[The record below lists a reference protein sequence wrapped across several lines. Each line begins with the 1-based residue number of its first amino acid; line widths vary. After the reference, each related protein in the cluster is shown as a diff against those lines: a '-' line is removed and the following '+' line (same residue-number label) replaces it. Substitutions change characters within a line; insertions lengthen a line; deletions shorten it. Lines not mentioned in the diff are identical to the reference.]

1 MQVRSRDNGKRTK
14 PVSYCQFVPG
24 YINIPFIS
32 LVHEH
37 IICSSGGMKEMF
49 RKGYHIIMLSI
60 FAAVSF
66 WFIDAVVDY
75 LIHYDEP
82 FLSLLIFNRTEVAF
96 RLLVSAAFLLFGL
109 IMSGM
114 FSKQKRT
121 ETALLQEINERKQ
134 VEERLYALSTRDELT
149 GLYNRRGFF
158 TLVEQQLKMAD
169 RGKNDIHIFYADMDN
184 LKEINDTHGH
194 QEGDLAIAEMAA
206 ILKETFRESDIIARV
221 GGDEFVAVP
230 VGTTGETVAV
240 IADRINRNIEL
251 HNTERARSYRLS
263 LSFGIV
269 DYKPDS
275 PVSID
280 ELLFQGDALMY
291 EQKNRKRLPAGIRQE
306 TIYEQE

>member
-1 MQVRSRDNGKRTK
+1 
-14 PVSYCQFVPG
+14 
-24 YINIPFIS
+24 
-32 LVHEH
+32 
-37 IICSSGGMKEMF
+37 MF
-49 RKGYHIIMLSI
+49 RKGHRIIMLAI
-60 FAAVSF
+60 FGAVSF
-66 WFIDAVVDY
+66 WFIDAFVDY

-82 FLSLLIFNRTEVAF
+82 FLSLLVFNKKEVAF

-109 IMSGM
+109 SVSRI
-114 FSKQKRT
+114 FSKQRRT
-121 ETALLQEINERKQ
+121 EEALIREIEERKQ

-158 TLVEQQLKMAD
+158 TLVEQQLKMAA

-194 QEGDLAIAEMAA
+194 QEGDLALVEIGA

-230 VGTTGETVAV
+230 VGTTGETVS
-240 IADRINRNIEL
+240 IITERINRNIEL
-251 HNTERARSYRLS
+251 HNAEKARPYRLS

-269 DYKPDS
+269 DYRPDA

-280 ELLFQGDALMY
+280 ELLSRGDSLMY
-291 EQKNRKRLPAGIRQE
+291 EQKNRKRLSADIIQQIVRGS
-306 TIYEQE
+306 

>member
-1 MQVRSRDNGKRTK
+1 
-14 PVSYCQFVPG
+14 
-24 YINIPFIS
+24 
-32 LVHEH
+32 
-37 IICSSGGMKEMF
+37 MF
-49 RKGYHIIMLSI
+49 RKGYHIIALSI

-75 LIHYDEP
+75 LLHYDEP
-82 FLSLLIFNRTEVAF
+82 FLSLLVFNKKEVAF

-109 IMSGM
+109 AMFRI
-114 FSKQKRT
+114 FSKQKLT
-121 ETALLQEINERKQ
+121 EAALLLEIEERKQ

-158 TLVEQQLKMAD
+158 TLVEQQLKMAA

-194 QEGDLAIAEMAA
+194 QEGDLALVEIAA

-230 VGTTGETVAV
+230 VGTTGETVSL
-240 IADRINRNIEL
+240 ITDRINRNIEL
-251 HNTERARSYRLS
+251 HNAEKARPYRLS

-269 DYKPDS
+269 DYRPEA

-280 ELLFQGDALMY
+280 ELLARGDNLMY
-291 EQKNRKRLPAGIRQE
+291 EQKNRKRLSADTTQQ
-306 TIYEQE
+306 TIHGS

>member
-1 MQVRSRDNGKRTK
+1 
-14 PVSYCQFVPG
+14 
-24 YINIPFIS
+24 
-32 LVHEH
+32 
-37 IICSSGGMKEMF
+37 MF
-49 RKGYHIIMLSI
+49 RKGHFVIMLSL
-60 FAAVSF
+60 FAIVSF
-66 WFIDAVVDY
+66 WFLDAVVDY

-82 FLSLLIFNRTEVAF
+82 FLSLLVFNKKEVAF

-109 IMSGM
+109 AMFRI

-121 ETALLQEINERKQ
+121 EAALVLEIEERKQ

-158 TLVEQQLKMAD
+158 TLVEQQLKMAA

-194 QEGDLAIAEMAA
+194 QEGDLALVEIAA

-230 VGTTGETVAV
+230 VGTTGETVS
-240 IADRINRNIEL
+240 IITDRINRNIEL
-251 HNTERARSYRLS
+251 HNAEKARSYRLS

-269 DYKPDS
+269 NYRPDS
-275 PVSID
+275 PISID
-280 ELLFQGDALMY
+280 ELLSRGDALMY
-291 EQKNRKRLPAGIRQE
+291 EQKSRKRLSADTTQQ
-306 TIYEQE
+306 TIHGS

>member
-1 MQVRSRDNGKRTK
+1 
-14 PVSYCQFVPG
+14 
-24 YINIPFIS
+24 
-32 LVHEH
+32 
-37 IICSSGGMKEMF
+37 MF